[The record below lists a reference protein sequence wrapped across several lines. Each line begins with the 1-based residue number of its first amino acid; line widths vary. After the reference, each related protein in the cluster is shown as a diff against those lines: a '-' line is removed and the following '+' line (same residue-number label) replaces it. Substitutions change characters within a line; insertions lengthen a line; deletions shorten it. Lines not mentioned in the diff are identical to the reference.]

1 MSLASDLLQ
10 SWSRPPTESR
20 RLSQEVLAALDSA
33 MTDLDNADATQGL
46 DEARTA
52 YRRANFDIDAEKNP
66 RLSQP
71 PAQYADQFGA
81 PTHGDAVNEED
92 DIRDPAPNPDPG
104 ILTSSEFQ
112 VEDPD
117 FTVPDTI
124 TDSGDGADASR
135 DGLSFIDDED
145 EDDTP
150 AEAPAGALDHLEVEH
165 AEGRDE
171 EDTGSGEPAIE
182 QTPVT
187 EPAPVSS
194 EIPSPTASYAAVASP
209 FTGKAI
215 TPDPVA
221 AHEPAPSP
229 RATRPPRSLSEPAP
243 DPDPS
248 AKERL
253 AESATRLVEWIRGAD
268 TRTKVLAGGAAAALV
283 LTLVA
288 VVSLSGGRGTPPE
301 PAVAAPP
308 AAAPTETAPDRTPTT
323 LSIYQVSSSCE
334 DSDPTAPFQPA
345 DTRDAS
351 KAWVCKRINGLDGNV
366 LNIVFGRTVVI
377 TAITIVPG
385 FDYVAPDGRD
395 EWDQH
400 RLVTGVTWRMANQMF
415 PQQITPSR
423 SGVTMKFDAVITS
436 QMSMTITASER
447 PRGGVRPG
455 SGIGTLNN
463 TDDSVD
469 GSTAVSRIVITGYP
483 LDPGK

>member
-20 RLSQEVLAALDSA
+20 RLSQEVLAALDTA
-33 MTDLDNADATQGL
+33 MENPDNADAAQGL

-81 PTHGDAVNEED
+81 PTDGDAVNEED

-124 TDSGDGADASR
+124 ADAGDGVDAIR
-135 DGLSFIDDED
+135 DGLSFTDDDNDED
-145 EDDTP
+145 AAVQHDADAGSDEPDA
-150 AEAPAGALDHLEVEH
+150 AETAA
-165 AEGRDE
+165 
-171 EDTGSGEPAIE
+171 
-182 QTPVT
+182 

-194 EIPSPTASYAAVASP
+194 EIPSPTADYAAVASP

-221 AHEPAPSP
+221 AAEPAPSP
-229 RATRPPRSLSEPAP
+229 RATRPPRSLSEPDP

-253 AESATRLVEWIRGAD
+253 TDAAGRLVEWARGAD

-288 VVSLSGGRGTPPE
+288 VISLSGGRGTPPE

-323 LSIYQVSSSCE
+323 LSVYRVSSSCG

-351 KAWVCKRINGLDGNV
+351 KAWVCERINGLDGNV

-377 TAITIVPG
+377 TGITIVPG

-423 SGVTMKFDAVITS
+423 SGVTMKFNAVITS

-463 TDDSVD
+463 TDGSVD
-469 GSTAVSRIVITGYP
+469 ATTAVSRIIITGYP
-483 LDPGK
+483 LDPGR